1 MQFVNYQLTSS
12 LLNYLASGLCSLG
25 LVLTGPT
32 WAEEFEVGQHKKK
45 FTTSQLKVKVG
56 DTIHFTN
63 QDPFFHNI
71 YSLSETQ
78 AFDLGSYPKGQHR
91 SITAEKTGAIE
102 VKCAIH
108 PRMKMTIEVAE

>member
-1 MQFVNYQLTSS
+1 MPFVNYRPASS
-12 LLNYLASGLCSLG
+12 LSSYLASGLCSLAI
-25 LVLTGPT
+25 VLTGST
-32 WAEEFEVGQHKKK
+32 WAEEFEVGQHNKK
-45 FTTSQLKVKVG
+45 FSTSQLQVKVG

-63 QDPFFHNI
+63 QDSFFHNI

-91 SITAEKTGAIE
+91 SITAKKAGAID

-108 PRMKMTIEVAE
+108 PHMKMTIEVSE